1 MPDEIDKNNAEV
13 KKVIEK
19 TILPDSSSTIIKQ
32 HLDEINKT
40 IDYDNKDDPSQE
52 TALKLVKLLER
63 KRRKTAKIERKKRLT
78 EKLDV
83 KDKDDL
89 DSTNVKQPK
98 YINCN
103 QCKNPQ
109 SCNCE
114 WKLCRKC
121 CKEKIFSEKI
131 ECKGHGLKFRIKTD
145 NN

>member
-1 MPDEIDKNNAEV
+1 MMPDEINNNNAEV
-13 KKVIEK
+13 KKVIEE
-19 TILPDSSSTIIKQ
+19 TIQPDSSSSIIKR

-40 IDYDNKDDPSQE
+40 IDYDNKDDPNQE

-63 KRRKTAKIERKKRLT
+63 KRRKTAKIERKKRYI
-78 EKLDV
+78 EKLSS
-83 KDKDDL
+83 KESEI
-89 DSTNVKQPK
+89 DSAKTLK

-121 CKEKIFSEKI
+121 CKEKIFTEKI

-145 NN
+145 N